1 MIREEII
8 LHREY
13 IQKLG
18 EQRHF
23 KMALPQDVKRI
34 IGIETG
40 VFRYAS
46 SNALFGGNAAED
58 PQSDPLDPIFKISF
72 NDPVGRLTLQ
82 TQNFPGTIYQSDIRQ
97 TEKNWRHV
105 DFTQTLYDGLFDQF
119 SHDGKRHENT
129 ILIDLCKQ
137 DVEGFY
143 KDCWGEHQ
151 GYHVEYELLI
161 YLWIE
166 KKV

>member
-13 IQKLG
+13 IEKLG
-18 EQRHF
+18 QQKHF
-23 KMALPQDVKRI
+23 QVKLPIDVKRI

-46 SNALFGGNAAED
+46 SNSIFGGNPAED
-58 PQSDPLDPIFKISF
+58 PQSDPLDPLFKISF
-72 NDPVGRLTLQ
+72 NDPIGKLTLQ
-82 TQNFPGTIYQSDIRQ
+82 TQDFPGIIYQADVRQ
-97 TEKNWRHV
+97 TEKNFKWA
-105 DFTQTLYDGLFDQF
+105 DFTQTLYDGLFDQY
-119 SHDGKRHENT
+119 SHDKNRFENT
-129 ILIDLCKQ
+129 IAVDLCKQ
-137 DVEGFY
+137 VIEGHY
-143 KDCWGEHQ
+143 RDSWGEHQ
-151 GYHVEYELLI
+151 SYHIEYELLI